1 MNTKM
6 LKSHEGINIMIAV
19 TYQGYRFNADFAMGD
34 RMKRGIYES
43 QEISLISK
51 IPNLSK
57 MSVLELGGCLGVLA
71 VIVNKKL
78 DDPNKHIVIEAN
90 PKLINNL
97 EHNRNINNAKFTILN
112 ALISNNSNDVFY
124 SYDKVVA
131 GSSHRMDDREE
142 NKTQHKVDVITLPNL
157 MKKFDI
163 KFDVILIDI
172 EGGELQFLQELLCF
186 NIFIKYIMVEIHEFI
201 MYAGYEQECLDVLNK
216 LGLKLIAKDGI
227 SFLFSRP

>member
-142 NKTQHKVDVITLPNL
+142 NKTQHKVNVITLPNL

>member
-6 LKSHEGINIMIAV
+6 LKSHVGINIMITV

>member
-19 TYQGYRFNADFAMGD
+19 TYHGYRFNADFAMGD

-51 IPNLSK
+51 IPNLSE

-186 NIFIKYIMVEIHEFI
+186 NIFLKYIMVEIHEFI

-227 SFLFSRP
+227 SFLFSRL

>member
-1 MNTKM
+1 M

>member
-6 LKSHEGINIMIAV
+6 LKSHVGINIMIAV